1 MMGSIYS
8 GLSGLMHYSKGLD
21 VISNNVANL
30 NTPGFKSS
38 RVLFQDMFYSSE
50 SGFEGDS
57 AAHEYS
63 AGYGVIAD
71 KTSYQFTQG
80 ELKNTKNETDL
91 AIDGNGFFIIEK
103 EGQQFYTRAGQFNFN
118 EDGKLVMASNGAAV
132 MLLNSSGLL
141 EEFSIGN
148 LKHHP
153 HKITSE
159 VKLHGNLSVDDS
171 EHEVKEVSVID
182 GSGKTHKFK
191 LEFTNKKSDEAGSW
205 LVKVTDEKNNEIAT
219 GVIKFQPTGS
229 PKKDFN
235 TLVFN
240 YKGENEQEQEITLY
254 FGEPGTLSDSTY
266 LSGGSESFLKVKSA
280 DGYGV
285 GSIIKTGFN
294 DKGVLT
300 LEYSNGQKTEAGR
313 LGLAHFS
320 YLQGLQSVGEGLF
333 VSSPEMEML
342 INYADEDAMGKIRP
356 ESVELSNVE
365 LTQQFTDMIV
375 VQRGFQAS
383 SQILTVTN
391 EMIQELIKSQGGR

>member
-38 RVLFQDMFYSSE
+38 RVIFQDMFYSAE

-57 AAHEYS
+57 AARGYS
-63 AGYGVIAD
+63 AGYGVIAE

-80 ELKNTKNETDL
+80 DLKNTKNQTDL
-91 AIDGNGFFIIEK
+91 AIDGNGFFIVEK
-103 EGQQFYTRAGQFNFN
+103 DGQQFYTRAGQFSFN
-118 EDGKLVMASNGAAV
+118 ESGKLVMAANGAAV
-132 MLLNSSGLL
+132 MALNSSGQL
-141 EEFSIGN
+141 EEISIDQLRN
-148 LKHHP
+148 NA
-153 HKITSE
+153 HKVTSE
-159 VKLHGNLSVDDS
+159 VKLKGNLSVDDT
-171 EHEVKEVSVID
+171 EHEVKEVDIID
-182 GSGKTHKFK
+182 GSGKNHKFT
-191 LEFTNKKSDEAGSW
+191 LTFTNKKSSEAGSW
-205 LVKVTDEKNNEIAT
+205 SVKVSDEKNTEVGT

-240 YKGENEQEQEITLY
+240 FKGDNEQEQEIKLY
-254 FGEPGTLSDSTY
+254 FGEPGTLSDATY
-266 LSGGSESFLKVKSA
+266 LSGGSESSLQVKSV

-285 GSIIKTGFN
+285 GSIIKTEFS
-294 DKGVLT
+294 DLGVLT
-300 LEYSNGQKTEAGR
+300 LAYSNDQKIEAGR
-313 LGLAHFS
+313 LALAHFS

-333 VSSPEMEML
+333 VSSSEMDMV
-342 INYADEDAMGKIRP
+342 INYADEDAIGKIKP

-391 EMIQELIKSQGGR
+391 EMIQELLKSQGGR